1 MSVAVNENF
10 PSIRWVVLNKNSRRS
25 GNLQGLDSRNQDVLR
40 DSTLPVHAMKQK
52 GIRRSGAES

>member
-10 PSIRWVVLNKNSRRS
+10 LGIRWVALNKNSRQS
-25 GNLQGLDSRNQDVLR
+25 GNLQGLDSRNQVVLW
-40 DSTLPVHAMKQK
+40 DSTLTVHAMKQK